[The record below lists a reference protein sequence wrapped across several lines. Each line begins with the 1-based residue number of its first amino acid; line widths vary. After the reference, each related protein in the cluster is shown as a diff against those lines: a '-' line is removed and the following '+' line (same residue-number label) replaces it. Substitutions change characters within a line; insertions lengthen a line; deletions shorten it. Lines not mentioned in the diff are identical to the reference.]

1 MGVAEWPTRKAAAV
15 NDDRN
20 NAKAPVPTQGRLR
33 AKTPK
38 MVLPQLLDPIDLL
51 THPRRSLGWHAA
63 VAPHLRNESANVQV
77 METKK
82 VSAKWRQKYT
92 KLTNN
97 DNKTTKEAA
106 GARAA
111 QTSRLTNAADVFPQ
125 LKPSLHT
132 YLGAAAAPGVPPPSS
147 VSDKCRRS
155 GVSAPRNSKC
165 DILPPCAQAHMHI
178 ARKGV
183 SPQLKSSFRAVLG
196 ATGAPEVPPPSSL
209 VTNAATNEKC
219 VSAQQPARL
228 FYGCLYVYAFAR
240 ALGVLTV
247 RNFRTS
253 VRRIDGL

>member
-1 MGVAEWPTRKAAAV
+1 MQNQDQRRRINREVGVAEWPTRKAAAV

-132 YLGAAAAPGVPPPSS
+132 YLGAAAAPEVPPPSS

-155 GVSAPRNSKC
+155 GVSAHQNSKC
-165 DILPPCAQAHMHI
+165 N
-178 ARKGV
+178 
-183 SPQLKSSFRAVLG
+183 
-196 ATGAPEVPPPSSL
+196 TPPPALNHTCILRARACTPTKAVIPHLPGRRWSTRSAASL
-209 VTNAATNEKC
+209 VRK
-219 VSAQQPARL
+219 
-228 FYGCLYVYAFAR
+228 
-240 ALGVLTV
+240 
-247 RNFRTS
+247 
-253 VRRIDGL
+253 

>member
-1 MGVAEWPTRKAAAV
+1 
-15 NDDRN
+15 
-20 NAKAPVPTQGRLR
+20 VPTQGRLR

-125 LKPSLHT
+125 LKPSLYT

-155 GVSAPRNSKC
+155 GVSAHQNSKC
-165 DILPPCAQAHMHI
+165 N
-178 ARKGV
+178 
-183 SPQLKSSFRAVLG
+183 
-196 ATGAPEVPPPSSL
+196 PPPPALNHTCILRARACTPTKAAIPHLPGRRWSTRSAASL
-209 VTNAATNEKC
+209 VRK
-219 VSAQQPARL
+219 
-228 FYGCLYVYAFAR
+228 
-240 ALGVLTV
+240 
-247 RNFRTS
+247 
-253 VRRIDGL
+253 